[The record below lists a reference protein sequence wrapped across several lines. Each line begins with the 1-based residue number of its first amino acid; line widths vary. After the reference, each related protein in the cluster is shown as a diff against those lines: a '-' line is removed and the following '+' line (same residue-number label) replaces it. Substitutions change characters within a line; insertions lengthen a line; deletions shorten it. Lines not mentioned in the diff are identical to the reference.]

1 MFKFLRKIWGKR
13 SKSSEKHIEKI
24 EITFI
29 NTEKTKA
36 VAWCSPEQYKE
47 FKALFGGE

>member
-1 MFKFLRKIWGKR
+1 MFKFLQKIWGKR
-13 SKSSEKHIEKI
+13 SKSPKERIGSI

-47 FKALFGGE
+47 FKTLFGSD